1 MLLCLLLFPLLSYLS
16 TNLLGRYIGILG
28 SCILAS
34 FSIFMAFLLSI
45 ITFYECTITDSVC
58 TIFLNTWINTEL
70 FIANWCFYFDPLS
83 TTMLLVVTGVS
94 SLVHLY
100 STEYMS
106 NDPHQ
111 GRFMGYL
118 SLFTFFMLIL
128 VTADN
133 FLIMFLGWE
142 GIGLAS
148 FLLIS
153 FWTNR
158 IQAGKSAIKAM
169 LVNRVGDLGLSLGI
183 CAIFLTFKTIDYC
196 TVFALAP
203 ECTGITF
210 SFLSFEIDRISLID
224 FLLFWGALG
233 KSAQLGLHIWL
244 PDAMEGPTP
253 VSALI
258 HAATLVTAGVFLI
271 IRCSMLFE
279 LSNSTLL
286 IVAFFGALTA
296 FFAGTVGLVQNDL
309 KRVIA
314 YSTCSQLGYM
324 VFAAGLSHYSVS
336 LFHLANH
343 ALFKALLFLSAGA
356 IIHGLLD
363 EQDLRKMG
371 NLLKTLPMSYTM
383 ILIGSLA
390 LVGFP
395 FLTGFYSKDVI
406 LEIALTKPDFVSNFA
421 HWLGCLAALCTSF
434 YSFRLV
440 FLVFVNKN
448 NSFKIYIENVHDAPI
463 RMATPLFILGFG
475 SIFWGYFSKDLFI
488 GLGTPIFLNNIFI
501 LPSNLVSIDSEFA
514 NAFLKNIPFIF
525 TIFGALLSFA
535 LINCVILEKK
545 TVFNLKISKFYRIIY
560 SFLSQKWGFDQI
572 CTELITNN
580 AMNFGYKT
588 SFKTIDKGN
597 IEIIG
602 PFGLSFLI
610 LAYSEIITYIH
621 SGLIF
626 HYAFLIMFSI
636 LCILFSYTFITSFAI
651 NSIILMALIFSYAI
665 YTTKML

>member
-16 TNLLGRYIGILG
+16 TNLLGRYIGIYG

-34 FSIFMAFLLSI
+34 FSIFMSFVCSI
-45 ITFYECTITDSVC
+45 VAFYECSLTDSVC

-70 FIANWCFYFDPLS
+70 FISNWGFYFDPLS

-106 NDPHQ
+106 SDPHQ

-118 SLFTFFMLIL
+118 SLFTFFMLVL

-133 FLIMFLGWE
+133 FLVMFLGWE

-183 CAIFLTFKTIDYC
+183 CAIFLTYKTIDYSI
-196 TVFALAP
+196 VFALAP
-203 ECTGITF
+203 ESINFSF

-271 IRCSMLFE
+271 IRCSLLFE

-286 IVAFFGALTA
+286 IVSMFGALTA

-406 LEIALTKPDFVSNFA
+406 LEIALSKPGFSGNFA
-421 HWLGCLAALCTSF
+421 HWLGSLAALCTSF
-434 YSFRLV
+434 YSFRLI
-440 FLVFVNKN
+440 FLVFINRS

-463 RMATPLFILGFG
+463 RMAVPLFVLGFG

-488 GLGTPIFLNNIFI
+488 GLGTPIYLNNIFI
-501 LPSNLVSIDSEFA
+501 LPSNLIAIDSEFA
-514 NAFLKNIPFIF
+514 NAFLKNLPFIF
-525 TIFGALLSFA
+525 TIFGALLSWL
-535 LINCVILEKK
+535 LINCHLLNKK
-545 TVFNLKISKFYRIIY
+545 TVYNLKISKIYRNFY

-572 CTELITNN
+572 FTELITNN

-597 IEIIG
+597 IEIFG
-602 PFGLSFLI
+602 PFGTSAVISVYSEILTFLSSGFVFHYSFLI
-610 LAYSEIITYIH
+610 MLSIVLIIFNYV
-621 SGLIF
+621 F
-626 HYAFLIMFSI
+626 I
-636 LCILFSYTFITSFAI
+636 LSFAI
-651 NSIILMALIFSYAI
+651 NSMVFLCLFFAYLAFISKIA
-665 YTTKML
+665 

>member
-1 MLLCLLLFPLLSYLS
+1 MLLWLLLFPLLSYLS
-16 TNLLGRYIGILG
+16 TNLLGRYIGIYG

-34 FSIFMAFLLSI
+34 FSIFMSFVCSI
-45 ITFYECTITDSVC
+45 VAFYECSLTDSVC

-70 FIANWCFYFDPLS
+70 FISNWGFYFDPLS

-106 NDPHQ
+106 SDPHQ

-118 SLFTFFMLIL
+118 SLFTFFMLVL

-133 FLIMFLGWE
+133 FLVMFLGWE

-183 CAIFLTFKTIDYC
+183 CAIFLTYKTIDYSI
-196 TVFALAP
+196 VFALAP
-203 ECTGITF
+203 ESINFSF

-271 IRCSMLFE
+271 IRCSLLFE

-286 IVAFFGALTA
+286 IVSMFGALTA

-371 NLLKTLPMSYTM
+371 NLLQTLPMSYTM

-406 LEIALTKPDFVSNFA
+406 LEIALSKPGFSGNFA
-421 HWLGCLAALCTSF
+421 HWLGSLAALCTSF
-434 YSFRLV
+434 YSFRLI
-440 FLVFVNKN
+440 FLVFINRS

-463 RMATPLFILGFG
+463 RMAVPLFVLGFG

-488 GLGTPIFLNNIFI
+488 GLGTPIYLNNIFI
-501 LPSNLVSIDSEFA
+501 LPSNLIAIDSEFA
-514 NAFLKNIPFIF
+514 NAFLKNLPFIF
-525 TIFGALLSFA
+525 TIFGALLSWL
-535 LINCVILEKK
+535 LINCHLLNKK
-545 TVFNLKISKFYRIIY
+545 TVYNLKISKIYRNFY

-572 CTELITNN
+572 FTELITNN

-597 IEIIG
+597 IEIFG
-602 PFGLSFLI
+602 PFGMSAVISVYSEILTFLSSGFVFHYSFLI
-610 LAYSEIITYIH
+610 MLSIVLIIFNYV
-621 SGLIF
+621 F
-626 HYAFLIMFSI
+626 I
-636 LCILFSYTFITSFAI
+636 LSFAI
-651 NSIILMALIFSYAI
+651 NSMVFLCLFFAYLAFISKIA
-665 YTTKML
+665 